1 MAVLS
6 YNEILPKCIITY
18 NNEPYEVLSS
28 HIFRMQMRKPVNQTK
43 LRHLVSGKVIEIS
56 FHQNETM
63 NEAEVDTMQAVY
75 LYTNKGESWFAEVGN
90 LKNRFSF
97 PEEVVQDAF
106 TKMYLYADKY
116 HVREGASFSSWAY
129 TILNRVAY
137 TRYRAKSIERGKRA
151 ELLPEHYESLPD
163 ARAEFLEDLS
173 IRNEVLA
180 ALAKLPE
187 AAAKI
192 LRLQFIEG
200 KTQEEIAQAEDLSI
214 PAVKTRIHR
223 AKKLFKEVYDA
234 QHYE

>member
-1 MAVLS
+1 MLADIMSFSTTELVTL
-6 YNEILPKCIITY
+6 TDA
-18 NNEPYEVLSS
+18 EVLARSQGEPDLFA
-28 HIFRMQMRKPVNQTK
+28 ILVRRYEAAL
-43 LRHLVSGKVIEIS
+43 LRRARTI
-56 FHQNETM
+56 
-63 NEAEVDTMQAVY
+63 
-75 LYTNKGESWFAEVGN
+75 
-90 LKNRFSF
+90 LKS
-97 PEEVVQDAF
+97 PEDAEEVVQDAF

>member
-1 MAVLS
+1 MSFSTTELVTLTDA
-6 YNEILPKCIITY
+6 
-18 NNEPYEVLSS
+18 EVLARSEREPDLFA
-28 HIFRMQMRKPVNQTK
+28 ILVRRYEAAL
-43 LRHLVSGKVIEIS
+43 LRRARTI
-56 FHQNETM
+56 
-63 NEAEVDTMQAVY
+63 
-75 LYTNKGESWFAEVGN
+75 
-90 LKNRFSF
+90 LKS
-97 PEEVVQDAF
+97 PEDAEEVVQDAF

>member
-1 MAVLS
+1 MLADIMSFSTTELVTL
-6 YNEILPKCIITY
+6 TDA
-18 NNEPYEVLSS
+18 EVLARSEREPDLFA
-28 HIFRMQMRKPVNQTK
+28 ILVRRYEAAL
-43 LRHLVSGKVIEIS
+43 LRRARTI
-56 FHQNETM
+56 
-63 NEAEVDTMQAVY
+63 
-75 LYTNKGESWFAEVGN
+75 
-90 LKNRFSF
+90 LKS
-97 PEEVVQDAF
+97 PEDAEEVVQDAF

-223 AKKLFKEVYDA
+223 AKKLFKEAYDA